1 MKPAIQF
8 NVKQEKVPELE
19 WWDEFFVPP
28 QPSSTEAIVE
38 TKSTKHR
45 FDGQLKETEIFA
57 DRVTHYVQHPVP
69 LRNEQVEQDKNVMVP
84 FYLTEQEKKKLRR
97 KKRLEKERDR

>member
-1 MKPAIQF
+1 MQF

-28 QPSSTEAIVE
+28 APSNAAEAAPADGA
-38 TKSTKHR
+38 KPSKHR
-45 FDGQLKETEIFA
+45 FEGELEEKDIYA

-69 LRNEQVEQDKNVMVP
+69 LKNEQVE
-84 FYLTEQEKKKLRR
+84 
-97 KKRLEKERDR
+97 